1 MRKQSERYWT
11 KMKEKKV
18 RIAYS
23 MIPLLFLLV
32 ILGILAAR
40 RYDRTFLACGPE
52 DSFCLD
58 RGDYKVHVDTPDP
71 AAVSCEVCY
80 EVNGQEQIIASTG
93 VKSGVGVDFEISLP
107 SNIRND
113 SVRVVLFDED
123 KNRLPQIDTLRITR
137 VLPVRQTVF
146 YLVLYLAVAA
156 LLYKGFDGGRV
167 SCLLTGFVSAAFL
180 PFYPVFCAAPVRMEI
195 LIVTGMSVLLL
206 LKKRGIIPQEH
217 IVRYVFFLALSLT
230 ALYFCTESSPFY
242 ARNPWDDVSIYY
254 SIGRGVT
261 QGYVPY
267 RDMFDHK
274 GPVVF
279 FLYALAH
286 LLVPDCFYGG
296 YLLESFCFSWLLY
309 FVYQTGRLYFDEGMA
324 GALSVISMVVL
335 LDGDF
340 LGYGGSCEEFAMV
353 IYGAVLYGY
362 LAYFAGK
369 KACDGRWMAGMG
381 VLLGLVFWMKFNMAV
396 CLFVLVGV
404 IMLHK
409 LFGRHNILR
418 DIAAFGA
425 GFVFVSVLVAGYFIC
440 TDALGY
446 LKNGYFDANLAYADV
461 RSMGETLSVFGQ
473 NVLVAVTD
481 NPGITLLV
489 LLGILAFTFS
499 SRYLRPA
506 LGRGGLAAAFV
517 LLIGSTYVSYAY
529 LYYYC
534 LVAVFAVLG
543 MIAAAGFLTDK
554 AGKLKAGDKAP
565 FLLVLPCLCL
575 LFVFNHNYREAAVFS
590 ENFKLFDVCE
600 KVLENASEGRDK
612 TILLYRNHTVQVMTY
627 ADMKPAA
634 RYYFAPNISK
644 KIPEI
649 NEEQDRYIHEGI
661 GEFVLVYDVDTH
673 PNLMEWGLYQYEQI
687 LDWRTDDE
695 SVQLYRLK

>member
-1 MRKQSERYWT
+1 
-11 KMKEKKV
+11 MKEKKV
-18 RIAYS
+18 RIVYC
-23 MIPLLFLLV
+23 MIPLLFLII
-32 ILGILAAR
+32 ILSIQVFGC
-40 RYDRTFLACGPE
+40 YDRTFSAFGPE
-52 DSFCLD
+52 EAFSLD
-58 RGDYKVHVDTPDP
+58 RGDYKVHVDTQDP
-71 AAVSCEVCY
+71 AADSCNVYY
-80 EVNGQEQIIASTG
+80 EINGQERLLARTG

-113 SVRVVLFDED
+113 SVRVAVFDED
-123 KNRLPQIDTLRITR
+123 MSRLPQIDTLRITR
-137 VLPVRQTVF
+137 VLPVGQTVF
-146 YLVLYLAVAA
+146 YLVLYLAVAL
-156 LLYKGFDGGRV
+156 LLYKGFGGGRM

-180 PFYPVFCAAPVRMEI
+180 PFYPVYCAAPVRMTV
-195 LIVTGMSVLLL
+195 LVVTGMSVLLL
-206 LKKRGIIPQEH
+206 LKRRSRISQES
-217 IVRYVFFLALSLT
+217 IVRYMFFLALSLV

-254 SIGRGVT
+254 SIGRGIT

-279 FLYALAH
+279 FLYALAY

-309 FVYQTGRLYFDEGMA
+309 FAYKTGRLYFDEGMA
-324 GALSVISMVVL
+324 GALSVLSMVVL

-340 LGYGGSCEEFAMV
+340 LVYGGSCEEFAMV

-369 KACDGRWMAGMG
+369 KACDGRWMAGTG
-381 VLLGLVFWMKFNMAV
+381 ALLGLAFWMKFNMTV
-396 CLFVLVGV
+396 CLFVLVGM

-409 LFGRHNILR
+409 LFRRHNILR
-418 DIAAFGA
+418 DIVAFGG
-425 GFVFVSVLVAGYFIC
+425 GFGLASVPVVGYFIGEN
-440 TDALGY
+440 ALGY

-461 RSMGETLSVFGQ
+461 RGMGETLGVFGQ
-473 NVLVAVTD
+473 NVLLAVTD

-489 LLGILAFTFS
+489 VLGILTFVLS
-499 SRYLRPA
+499 SRYLGNI
-506 LGRGGLAAAFV
+506 LGRAGLAAAFV

-543 MIAAAGFLTDK
+543 MIAAAGFVTGR
-554 AGKLKAGDKAP
+554 AGRLKVGDKAP

-575 LFVFNHNYREAAVFS
+575 LFVFNHNYREAAVLS

-600 KVLENASEGRDK
+600 KEIELASDKRDK
-612 TILLYRNHTVQVMTY
+612 TILLYRNHTVQAMTY
-627 ADMKPAA
+627 EGMRPAA

-661 GEFVLVYDVDTH
+661 AQFVLVHDVDVY

-687 LDWRTDDE
+687 LDWRTE
-695 SVQLYRLK
+695 NENLQLYRLR